1 MDDIKIRP
9 YGRIELAERYFPRLT
24 PKSAWRKL
32 KGWMDFNPELRQILR
47 ESNLRTFTSNQVA
60 KIVEMLG
67 EP

>member
-9 YGRIELAERYFPRLT
+9 YGRIELAKLYFPQLT

-47 ESNLRTFTSNQVA
+47 ESNQRTFTSNQVA